1 MMALCQNREKKSNFV
16 KINAMLTVPAELVQA
31 TRMTDEELLL
41 EIAVMLFQ
49 REKLTL
55 GQSARLAGMSQY
67 RFQMVLASRDIPIH
81 YDVEEYREDVQ
92 TIESLL

>member
-1 MMALCQNREKKSNFV
+1 MKK
-16 KINAMLTVPAELVQA
+16 KIAMVTLPADVVQA

-55 GQSARLAGMSQY
+55 GQSARLAGLPQY
-67 RFQMVLASRDIPIH
+67 RFQLILAGRDIPIH
-81 YDVEEYREDVQ
+81 YGIEEFREDVQ
-92 TIESLL
+92 TIKSMRLP